1 MIAKDFDGSLWECVG
16 LQWRRTEQISGSCR
30 TQKLFAPPP
39 TECVLFMGREWI
51 FVISISSNTPVG
63 TDWWRRNRWHTG
75 NILGEPVYTQKT
87 RFLPEKW
94 FEISWR
100 LLTLCFHGGVHIGRE
115 TLKLTRFYSCPKLKA
130 CLPSM
135 TSLSTTDIYKCQ
147 SFCMFFF
154 FKSWLSISS
163 SLRFNTFI

>member
-1 MIAKDFDGSLWECVG
+1 MEENDCQRF
-16 LQWRRTEQISGSCR
+16 RRVPLRVCR
-30 TQKLFAPPP
+30 TAVKKDRANLRILKDSEAVCSSPYRVRPFHGQRMDLCYQYLFQHP
-39 TECVLFMGREWI
+39 GRYRLVKEEQMAYWQYI
-51 FVISISSNTPVG
+51 
-63 TDWWRRNRWHTG
+63 
-75 NILGEPVYTQKT
+75 GEPVYTQKT

-154 FKSWLSISS
+154 FKS
-163 SLRFNTFI
+163 